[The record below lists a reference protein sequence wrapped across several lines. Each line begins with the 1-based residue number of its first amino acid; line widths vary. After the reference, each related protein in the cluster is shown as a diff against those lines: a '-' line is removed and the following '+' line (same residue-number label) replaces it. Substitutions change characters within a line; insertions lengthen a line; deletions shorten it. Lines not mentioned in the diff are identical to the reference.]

1 MRANL
6 TTALLI
12 ALSVAITAACGGGGG
27 GGGRVL
33 AEGKNLGEFE
43 ASPNP
48 FEFDA
53 AQARRFVIKKVEVFA
68 PGELDGFPA
77 DCSQN
82 VCPPTPDE
90 WPIVVI
96 STEEESSCQRTPVE
110 FLACASP
117 LAVQCSL
124 GEESAQPV
132 TYIWWDRDS
141 AGRRKPHGCAYSGI
155 AHPSELV
162 LLGFFP
168 RVSVPPTTFS
178 LVVQGRNVPINL
190 AH

>member
-1 MRANL
+1 ML
-6 TTALLI
+6 SI
-12 ALSVAITAACGGGGG
+12 ALTLAITTGCGSGG

-33 AEGKNLGEFE
+33 AEETNLGEFG

-48 FEFDA
+48 FRFDA
-53 AQARRFVIKKVEVFA
+53 AHARRFVIKKVEVFA

-96 STEEESSCQRTPVE
+96 STEEEPSCQRTPDE

-124 GEESAQPV
+124 GEESPHPP

-141 AGRRKPHGCAYSGI
+141 VGKRQPHSCAYSGI
-155 AHPSELV
+155 AHPSERV

-168 RVSVPPTTFS
+168 HVTVPPTHFS
-178 LVVQGRNVPINL
+178 LVVQGQDVPIHFT
-190 AH
+190 AYPVAE